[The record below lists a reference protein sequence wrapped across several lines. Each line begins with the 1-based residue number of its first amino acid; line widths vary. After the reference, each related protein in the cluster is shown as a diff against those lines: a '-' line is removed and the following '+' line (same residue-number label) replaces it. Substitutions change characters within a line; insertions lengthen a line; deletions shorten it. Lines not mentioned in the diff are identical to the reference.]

1 MEKTS
6 KKKKI
11 SKKRPPHKV
20 NVELSDGTKVEAD
33 SDNRK
38 LVKKQIYNNF
48 DDVEAKPAPKDNYS
62 KLKYPPPKKNPLFRQ
77 KWARLVDIV
86 AGRPNF
92 KPGHLESLEILC
104 DLYVELEDLSAFL
117 RVNGRSFK
125 VLTTTGDF
133 WRMFPEVAQRDAVR
147 SQIEKYSRNLDLFPN
162 KAKQSKG
169 SDSKDDEEWT

>member
-6 KKKKI
+6 KKKKT
-11 SKKRPPHKV
+11 SNRKV
-20 NVELSDGTKVEAD
+20 TVTLSDGTVEEATAN
-33 SDNRK
+33 NRR
-38 LVKKQIYNNF
+38 LVKKQIYTKNE
-48 DDVEAKPAPKDNYS
+48 DVEAKPAPKDGLE

-86 AGRPNF
+86 VGRPNF

-104 DLYVELEDLSAFL
+104 DLYVELEELSTFI

-133 WRMFPEVAQRDAVR
+133 WRLFPEVSQRDAVR
-147 SQIEKYSRNLDLFPN
+147 SQIEKYSRNLDLFPT
-162 KAKQSKG
+162 KAKTTKG
-169 SDSKDDEEWT
+169 SDSKDDEEWS